1 MGHVPTFHVELSA
14 NDEAEP
20 FVEQGP
26 RLNDLQIIAKTARA
40 ARMIA
45 AQSPDGGLTGDAVAR
60 GDAALAEELG
70 LLIDGAT
77 NYAIYMLDPKGRVT
91 IWNRGAE
98 RIKGWAEAEI
108 IGRDFAIFYPADDI
122 ATGKPEADLAQAHAC
137 GRIEEESWR
146 VRKDGSEF
154 LAAVTITALHDDA
167 GALRGFGK
175 VIRDITREKAAEAAI
190 VRREHHL
197 RSILNT
203 VPDAMIVMNENGIVA
218 SFSAAAELVFGY
230 AAREVIGQNVAM
242 LMPQAEARD
251 HDAHLRTYRHT
262 GERHVI
268 GAVRLERA
276 MRKGGE
282 TFPIELAVGE
292 ASIAGE
298 RIFTGFIRDLTNRHA
313 TERRLQELQSELVHV
328 SRVSA
333 MGTMASTLAHEINQP
348 LTAIANYLEATRAMI
363 GDDDTPLLVDIA
375 EALDLAAAQS
385 LRAGTIV
392 RRLRAFVDGGD
403 TGFRDERLDVLVEE
417 AASLGLLGA
426 HEAGITVTKTI
437 ADAINADA
445 DVAAAT
451 VRVDRV
457 QIQQVLVNLIRN
469 AIQSMASSPRKDL
482 TIATA
487 PDRDGW
493 MRVSVTDTGT
503 GIDAAVRARLFE
515 AFATTKEDGMGLGLS
530 ICRTIVEAHG
540 GRIWADGIATGGIAT
555 DGIATGGT
563 AFHFTVPLAAPQESE
578 TDD

>member
-1 MGHVPTFHVELSA
+1 MRHVS
-14 NDEAEP
+14 DEGVASLP
-20 FVEQGP
+20 PAGSDQCVEQGP
-26 RLNDLQIIAKTARA
+26 RLNDLPLRPPSHRT

-45 AQSPDGGLTGDAVAR
+45 AQSPHDTDPQAVAR

-77 NYAIYMLDPKGRVT
+77 TYAIYMLDPQGRVT

-122 ATGKPEADLAQAHAC
+122 AAGKPAADLARAHC
-137 GRIEEESWR
+137 DGRIEEESWR

-154 LAAVTITALHDDA
+154 LAHVTITALHDDA

-175 VIRDITREKAAEAAI
+175 VIRDITHEKAAEAAI

-230 AAREVIGQNVAM
+230 AASEVIGQNVAM
-242 LMPQAEARD
+242 LMPQVEARD
-251 HDAHLRTYRHT
+251 HDAHLRKYRHT

-268 GAVRLERA
+268 GNVRLERA

-298 RIFTGFIRDLTNRHA
+298 RIFTGFIRDISQRQA
-313 TERRLQELQSELVHV
+313 TERRLKDLQAELVHV

-348 LTAIANYLEATRAMI
+348 LTAIANYLEATRDMI
-363 GDDDTPLLVDIA
+363 GDAPSPLLAEIA
-375 EALDLAAAQS
+375 EALELAAAQS

-392 RRLRAFVDGGD
+392 RRLRAFVEGGD
-403 TGFRDERLDVLVEE
+403 TALRVEPLAALVEE
-417 AASLGLLGA
+417 AISLGLLGA
-426 HEAGITVTKTI
+426 HEAGITVTTDI
-437 ADAINADA
+437 RQGADL
-445 DVAAAT
+445 
-451 VRVDRV
+451 VRVDRI

-469 AIQSMASSPRKDL
+469 AIQSMACAPDKRL
-482 TIATA
+482 TIATLA
-487 PDRDGW
+487 DREGW
-493 MRVSVTDTGT
+493 VRISVADTGA
-503 GIDAAVRARLFE
+503 GIDPAIRERLFD
-515 AFATTKEDGMGLGLS
+515 AFATTKSDGMGLGLS

-540 GRIWADGIATGGIAT
+540 GRIWVEPTCPA
-555 DGIATGGT
+555 GT
-563 AFHFTVPLAAPQESE
+563 AFHFTIPLATQ
-578 TDD
+578 DVVDG

>member
-1 MGHVPTFHVELSA
+1 MRHVPNEGLPSLPA
-14 NDEAEP
+14 AESDTC
-20 FVEQGP
+20 VEQGL
-26 RLNDLQIIAKTARA
+26 RLNDLPPRSPSHRT

-45 AQSPDGGLTGDAVAR
+45 SQSPHGTDLQAVAR

-77 NYAIYMLDPKGRVT
+77 TYAIYMLDPRGRVT

-122 ATGKPEADLAQAHAC
+122 AAGKPAADLARAHC
-137 GRIEEESWR
+137 DGRIEEESWR

-154 LAAVTITALHDDA
+154 LAHVTITALHDDA

-175 VIRDITREKAAEAAI
+175 VIRDITHEKAAEAAI

-230 AAREVIGQNVAM
+230 AASDVIGQNVAM
-242 LMPQAEARD
+242 LMPQTEARD
-251 HDAHLRTYRHT
+251 HDAHLRKYRHT

-268 GAVRLERA
+268 GNVRLERA

-313 TERRLQELQSELVHV
+313 TERRVQELQSELVHV

-363 GDDDTPLLVDIA
+363 DDSVDPVLAPLLADIA
-375 EALDLAAAQS
+375 EALELAAAQS

-403 TGFRDERLDVLVEE
+403 TGFRDEALDLLVEE
-417 AASLGLLGA
+417 ATSLGLLGA
-426 HEAGITVTKTI
+426 HEAGIAVVNTASPGPVM
-437 ADAINADA
+437 
-445 DVAAAT
+445 
-451 VRVDRV
+451 VRVDRI

-469 AIQSMASSPRKDL
+469 AIHSMAASRIKTLS
-482 TIATA
+482 IATA
-487 PDRDGW
+487 PEREGW
-493 MRVSVTDTGT
+493 MQITVADTGS
-503 GIDAAVRARLFE
+503 GIDSDVRARLFE

-540 GRIWADGIATGGIAT
+540 GRIWADGVAS
-555 DGIATGGT
+555 GGT
-563 AFHFTVPLAAPQESE
+563 AFHFTVPLAALQEGD

>member
-1 MGHVPTFHVELSA
+1 MAKPPSMGHVAMSA
-14 NDEAEP
+14 VDTSTPGGSEP
-20 FVEQGP
+20 FAEQGP
-26 RLNDLQIIAKTARA
+26 SLNELPHRA
-40 ARMIA
+40 TSNRTARMIA
-45 AQSPDGGLTGDAVAR
+45 SQSPHGHNTPGSVAGGDAT
-60 GDAALAEELG
+60 LAEELG

-77 NYAIYMLDPKGRVT
+77 TYAIYMLDPRGRVT

-108 IGRDFAIFYPADDI
+108 IGRDFSIFYPADDI
-122 ATGKPEADLAQAHAC
+122 AAGRPHADLARAHAC

-154 LAAVTITALHDDA
+154 LAHVTITALHDDA

-175 VIRDITREKAAEAAI
+175 VIRDITQDKAAEAAI

-203 VPDAMIVMNENGIVA
+203 VPDAMIVMNENGIVS

-230 AAREVIGQNVAM
+230 AASDVIGQNVAM
-242 LMPQAEARD
+242 LMPQTEARD
-251 HDAHLRTYRHT
+251 HDQHLRTYRET

-268 GAVRLERA
+268 GNVRLERA

-298 RIFTGFIRDLTNRHA
+298 RIFTGFIRDLTNRRA
-313 TERRLQELQSELVHV
+313 TERRLKELQSELVHV

-348 LTAIANYLEATRAMI
+348 LTAIANYLEAARAMI
-363 GDDDTPLLVDIA
+363 GDSPDAVLAPLLSDVA
-375 EALDLAAAQS
+375 EALELAAAQS
-385 LRAGTIV
+385 LRAGAIV
-392 RRLRAFVDGGD
+392 RRVRAFVDGGD
-403 TGFRDERLDVLVEE
+403 TAFRDERLDLLVEE
-417 AASLGLLGA
+417 ATSLGLLGA
-426 HEAGITVTKTI
+426 REAGI
-437 ADAINADA
+437 A
-445 DVAAAT
+445 VATHVAQGGAM
-451 VRVDRV
+451 VLVDRI

-469 AIQSMASSPRKDL
+469 AIQSMAASRDKVL

-487 PDRDGW
+487 PERDGC
-493 MRVSVTDTGT
+493 MQITVADTGT

-540 GRIWADGIATGGIAT
+540 GRIWAE
-555 DGIATGGT
+555 GIATGGT
-563 AFHFTVPLAAPQESE
+563 AFHFTVPLAARADASE
-578 TDD
+578 TADGGLHR

>member
-1 MGHVPTFHVELSA
+1 MNISLNMGHIPMSEVETSTPDGSESSA
-14 NDEAEP
+14 G
-20 FVEQGP
+20 QGP
-26 RLNDLQIIAKTARA
+26 RLNDLPLRA
-40 ARMIA
+40 TSNRTARMIA
-45 AQSPDGGLTGDAVAR
+45 SQSPDGTAASVAR
-60 GDAALAEELG
+60 GDATLAEELG

-77 NYAIYMLDPKGRVT
+77 TYAIYMLDPQGRVT

-108 IGRDFAIFYPADDI
+108 IGRDVAIFYPADDI
-122 ATGKPEADLAQAHAC
+122 AAGKPEADLARAHAC

-154 LAAVTITALHDDA
+154 LAHVTITALHDEA

-175 VIRDITREKAAEAAI
+175 VIRDITHEKAAEAAI

-230 AAREVIGQNVAM
+230 TASEVIGQNVAM
-242 LMPQAEARD
+242 LMPHADARD
-251 HDAHLRTYRHT
+251 HDAHLRKYRHT

-268 GAVRLERA
+268 GNVRLERA

-292 ASIAGE
+292 ASIGGE

-313 TERRLQELQSELVHV
+313 TDRRLKELQSELVHV

-363 GDDDTPLLVDIA
+363 DGSDDPLLTDIA

-403 TGFRDERLDVLVEE
+403 TGFRDERLDLLVEE
-417 AASLGLLGA
+417 ATSLGLLGA
-426 HEAGITVTKTI
+426 HEAGITVTRH
-437 ADAINADA
+437 
-445 DVAAAT
+445 VAPGN
-451 VRVDRV
+451 VMVLVDRI

-469 AIQSMASSPRKDL
+469 AIQSMACSPRKVL

-487 PDRDGW
+487 PEREGC
-493 MRVSVTDTGT
+493 MQVTVADTGT
-503 GIDAAVRARLFE
+503 GIDTAVRARLFE

-540 GRIWADGIATGGIAT
+540 GRIWAEGV
-555 DGIATGGT
+555 ATGGT
-563 AFHFTVPLAAPQESE
+563 AFQFTVPLAALPEGVSH
-578 TDD
+578 D

>member
-1 MGHVPTFHVELSA
+1 MRHDRNAGVLFLPPAGS
-14 NDEAEP
+14 DQC
-20 FVEQGP
+20 VEQGP
-26 RLNDLQIIAKTARA
+26 HLNDLPLRPSSHRT

-45 AQSPDGGLTGDAVAR
+45 SQSPHGTDPQAVAR
-60 GDAALAEELG
+60 GDAMLAEELG

-77 NYAIYMLDPKGRVT
+77 TYAIYMLDPSGRVT

-108 IGRDFAIFYPADDI
+108 IGCDFAIFYPADDI
-122 ATGKPEADLAQAHAC
+122 AAGRPAADLARAHRD
-137 GRIEEESWR
+137 GRVEEESWR
-146 VRKDGSEF
+146 VRKGGSEF
-154 LAAVTITALHDDA
+154 LAHVTITALHDDA

-175 VIRDITREKAAEAAI
+175 VIRDITHEKAAEAAI

-230 AAREVIGQNVAM
+230 AASDVIGQNVAM
-242 LMPQAEARD
+242 LMPQVEARD
-251 HDAHLRTYRHT
+251 HDAHLRKYRHT

-268 GAVRLERA
+268 GNVRLERA

-363 GDDDTPLLVDIA
+363 EDSDDPLLADIA

-403 TGFRDERLDVLVEE
+403 TGFRDERLDLLVEE
-417 AASLGLLGA
+417 ATSLGLLGA
-426 HEAGITVTKTI
+426 HEAGITVVNT
-437 ADAINADA
+437 ASPSP
-445 DVAAAT
+445 VL
-451 VRVDRV
+451 VRVDRI

-469 AIQSMASSPRKDL
+469 AIQSMAASPIKTLSIVTESERE
-482 TIATA
+482 
-487 PDRDGW
+487 GW
-493 MRVSVTDTGT
+493 IQITVADTGS
-503 GIDAAVRARLFE
+503 GIDTDVRARLFE

-540 GRIWADGIATGGIAT
+540 GRIWADGV
-555 DGIATGGT
+555 ATGGT
-563 AFHFTVPLAAPQESE
+563 AFHFTVPRATLHDAGEPH
-578 TDD
+578 D

>member
-1 MGHVPTFHVELSA
+1 MSAVETSIP
-14 NDEAEP
+14 DRSQP
-20 FVEQGP
+20 FAEQGP
-26 RLNDLQIIAKTARA
+26 SRNDLPLRA
-40 ARMIA
+40 TSNRITRMNA
-45 AQSPDGGLTGDAVAR
+45 PRSQQEHDSAGTVAR
-60 GDAALAEELG
+60 GDATLAEELG

-77 NYAIYMLDPKGRVT
+77 TYAIYMLDPQGRVT

-122 ATGKPEADLAQAHAC
+122 AAGKPEADLARAHAC

-175 VIRDITREKAAEAAI
+175 VIRDITHEKAAEAAI

-203 VPDAMIVMNENGIVA
+203 VPDAMIVMNEHGIVA

-230 AAREVIGQNVAM
+230 AASDVIGQNVAM
-242 LMPQAEARD
+242 LMPQSEARA
-251 HDAHLRTYRHT
+251 HDRHLRTYRRT

-268 GAVRLERA
+268 GNVRLESA
-276 MRKGGE
+276 MRNGGE
-282 TFPIELAVGE
+282 IFPIELAVGE

-298 RIFTGFIRDLTNRHA
+298 RIFTGFIRDLTHRRA
-313 TERRLQELQSELVHV
+313 TERRVQELQSELVHV

-348 LTAIANYLEATRAMI
+348 LTAIANYLEAARAMI
-363 GDDDTPLLVDIA
+363 GDDGNALLTDIA

-392 RRLRAFVDGGD
+392 RRLRAFVDGRD
-403 TGFRDERLDVLVEE
+403 TGFRDEPLDLLVKE
-417 AASLGLLGA
+417 ATSLGLLGA
-426 HEAGITVTKTI
+426 HEAGIAVCTRVGPGR
-437 ADAINADA
+437 AI
-445 DVAAAT
+445 VL
-451 VRVDRV
+451 VDRI

-469 AIQSMASSPRKDL
+469 AIQSMASSPDKVL

-487 PDRDGW
+487 HEGDGY
-493 MRVSVTDTGT
+493 MQITVADTGT
-503 GIDAAVRARLFE
+503 GIDAAVRSRLFE

-540 GRIWADGIATGGIAT
+540 GRIWAE
-555 DGIATGGT
+555 GIATGGT
-563 AFHFTVPLAAPQESE
+563 AFHFTVPLAQGQDTD

>member
-1 MGHVPTFHVELSA
+1 MSAVETSVPDRSQPSA
-14 NDEAEP
+14 
-20 FVEQGP
+20 EQGP
-26 RLNDLQIIAKTARA
+26 SRNDLPLHATSNRTARMNA
-40 ARMIA
+40 PR
-45 AQSPDGGLTGDAVAR
+45 SPQEHDSAGTVAR
-60 GDAALAEELG
+60 GDATLAEELG

-77 NYAIYMLDPKGRVT
+77 TYAIYMLDPQGRVT

-122 ATGKPEADLAQAHAC
+122 AAGKPEADLARAHAC

-175 VIRDITREKAAEAAI
+175 VIRDITHEKAAEAAI

-203 VPDAMIVMNENGIVA
+203 VPDAMIVMNEHGIVA

-230 AAREVIGQNVAM
+230 AASDVVGQNVAM
-242 LMPQAEARD
+242 LMPQSEARA
-251 HDAHLRTYRHT
+251 HDRHLRTYRRT

-268 GAVRLERA
+268 GNVRLESA
-276 MRKGGE
+276 MRNGGE
-282 TFPIELAVGE
+282 IFPIELAVGE

-298 RIFTGFIRDLTNRHA
+298 RIFTGFIRDLTHRRA
-313 TERRLQELQSELVHV
+313 TERRVQELQSELVHV

-348 LTAIANYLEATRAMI
+348 LTAIANYLEAARAMI
-363 GDDDTPLLVDIA
+363 GDDRNALLTDIA

-392 RRLRAFVDGGD
+392 RRLRAFVDGRD
-403 TGFRDERLDVLVEE
+403 TGFRDEPLDLLVEE
-417 AASLGLLGA
+417 ATSLGLLGA
-426 HEAGITVTKTI
+426 HEAGIAVCTRV
-437 ADAINADA
+437 APGRAI
-445 DVAAAT
+445 VL
-451 VRVDRV
+451 VDRI

-469 AIQSMASSPRKDL
+469 AIQSMAGSPDKVL

-487 PDRDGW
+487 REGNGS
-493 MRVSVTDTGT
+493 MQITVADTGT

-540 GRIWADGIATGGIAT
+540 GRIWAE
-555 DGIATGGT
+555 GIATGGT
-563 AFHFTVPLAAPQESE
+563 AFHFTVPLAQGQDTG

>member
-1 MGHVPTFHVELSA
+1 
-14 NDEAEP
+14 
-20 FVEQGP
+20 
-26 RLNDLQIIAKTARA
+26 
-40 ARMIA
+40 MIA
-45 AQSPDGGLTGDAVAR
+45 SQSPHDTDPQAVAR
-60 GDAALAEELG
+60 GDAMLAEELG
-70 LLIDGAT
+70 LLIDGAAT
-77 NYAIYMLDPKGRVT
+77 YAIYMLDPCGRVT

-122 ATGKPEADLAQAHAC
+122 AAGKPQTDLARAHGC

-154 LAAVTITALHDDA
+154 LAHVTITALHDDA

-175 VIRDITREKAAEAAI
+175 VIRDITHEKAAEAAI

-230 AAREVIGQNVAM
+230 AASEVIGQNVAM
-242 LMPQAEARD
+242 LMPQVEARD
-251 HDAHLRTYRHT
+251 HDAHLRKYRHT

-268 GAVRLERA
+268 GNVRLERA

-298 RIFTGFIRDLTNRHA
+298 RIFTGFIRDLTNRQA
-313 TERRLQELQSELVHV
+313 TERRLHELQSELIHV

-363 GDDDTPLLVDIA
+363 DESPGPSSHPLLADIA
-375 EALDLAAAQS
+375 EALELAAAQS

-403 TGFRDERLDVLVEE
+403 TGFLDERLDLLVEE
-417 AASLGLLGA
+417 ATSLGLLGA
-426 HEAGITVTKTI
+426 HEAGITVVNR
-437 ADAINADA
+437 ASPSP
-445 DVAAAT
+445 VM
-451 VRVDRV
+451 VRVDRI

-469 AIQSMASSPRKDL
+469 AIHSMAGSPDRTL
-482 TIATA
+482 SIATA
-487 PDRDGW
+487 PEREGW
-493 MRVSVTDTGT
+493 MQITVADTGS
-503 GIDAAVRARLFE
+503 GIDSEVRARLFE

-540 GRIWADGIATGGIAT
+540 GRIWADGV
-555 DGIATGGT
+555 ATGGT
-563 AFHFTVPLAAPQESE
+563 AFHFTVPLAAPHEGE
-578 TDD
+578 THD

>member
-1 MGHVPTFHVELSA
+1 MSA
-14 NDEAEP
+14 VDTSTPGGSEP
-20 FVEQGP
+20 FAEQGP
-26 RLNDLQIIAKTARA
+26 SLNDLPLRATSNRTARV
-40 ARMIA
+40 IA
-45 AQSPDGGLTGDAVAR
+45 SQSGERHETPESVAR
-60 GDAALAEELG
+60 GDATLAEELG

-77 NYAIYMLDPKGRVT
+77 TYAIYMLDPQGRVT

-122 ATGKPEADLAQAHAC
+122 AAGRPHADLARAHAC

-154 LAAVTITALHDDA
+154 LAHVTITALHDDA

-175 VIRDITREKAAEAAI
+175 VIRDITQDKAAEAAI

-203 VPDAMIVMNENGIVA
+203 VPDAMIVMNENGIVS

-230 AAREVIGQNVAM
+230 AASDVIGQNVAM
-242 LMPQAEARD
+242 LMPQTEARD
-251 HDAHLRTYRHT
+251 HDRHLRTYRET

-268 GAVRLERA
+268 GNVRLEHA

-298 RIFTGFIRDLTNRHA
+298 RIFTGFIRDLTNRRA

-348 LTAIANYLEATRAMI
+348 LTAIANYLEAARAMI
-363 GDDDTPLLVDIA
+363 GDRHDALLSDLA
-375 EALDLAAAQS
+375 EALELAAAQS
-385 LRAGTIV
+385 LRAGAIV
-392 RRLRAFVDGGD
+392 RRVRAFVDGGD
-403 TGFRDERLDVLVEE
+403 TGFRDERLDLLVEE
-417 AASLGLLGA
+417 ATSLGLLGA
-426 HEAGITVTKTI
+426 REAGIAVATHV
-437 ADAINADA
+437 APGGAI
-445 DVAAAT
+445 VL
-451 VRVDRV
+451 VDRI

-469 AIQSMASSPRKDL
+469 AIQSMAASPDKVL

-487 PDRDGW
+487 PERDGC
-493 MRVSVTDTGT
+493 MQITVADTGT

-540 GRIWADGIATGGIAT
+540 GRIWAE
-555 DGIATGGT
+555 GIATGGT
-563 AFHFTVPLAAPQESE
+563 AFHFTVPLAARPDSSE
-578 TDD
+578 AVDQGQRR

>member
-1 MGHVPTFHVELSA
+1 MRHVS
-14 NDEAEP
+14 DEGVASLP
-20 FVEQGP
+20 PAGSDQCVEQGP
-26 RLNDLQIIAKTARA
+26 RLNDLPLRPPSHRT

-45 AQSPDGGLTGDAVAR
+45 AQSPHDTDPQAVAR

-77 NYAIYMLDPKGRVT
+77 TYAIYMLDPQGRVT

-122 ATGKPEADLAQAHAC
+122 AAGKPAADLARAHC
-137 GRIEEESWR
+137 DGRIEEESWR

-154 LAAVTITALHDDA
+154 LAHVTITALHDDA

-175 VIRDITREKAAEAAI
+175 VIRDITHEKAAEAAI

-230 AAREVIGQNVAM
+230 AASEVIGQNVAM
-242 LMPQAEARD
+242 LMPQVEARD
-251 HDAHLRTYRHT
+251 HDAHLRKYRHT

-268 GAVRLERA
+268 GNVRLERA

-313 TERRLQELQSELVHV
+313 TERRVQELQSELVHV

-363 GDDDTPLLVDIA
+363 DDSDDLVLAPLLADIA
-375 EALDLAAAQS
+375 EALELAAAQS

-403 TGFRDERLDVLVEE
+403 TGFRDERLDLLVEE
-417 AASLGLLGA
+417 ATSLGLLGA
-426 HEAGITVTKTI
+426 REAGITVVNT
-437 ADAINADA
+437 ASPSP
-445 DVAAAT
+445 VM
-451 VRVDRV
+451 VRVDRI

-469 AIQSMASSPRKDL
+469 GIHSMAAAPIKTLS
-482 TIATA
+482 IVTA
-487 PDRDGW
+487 SERDGW
-493 MRVSVTDTGT
+493 MQITVADTGS
-503 GIDAAVRARLFE
+503 GIDSDVRARLFE

-540 GRIWADGIATGGIAT
+540 GRIWADGVAS
-555 DGIATGGT
+555 GGT
-563 AFHFTVPLAAPQESE
+563 AFHFTVPLAALQEGD

>member
-1 MGHVPTFHVELSA
+1 MRHVPNAGVEVLPPDGS
-14 NDEAEP
+14 DQC
-20 FVEQGP
+20 VEQGP
-26 RLNDLQIIAKTARA
+26 RLDDLPLRPPSHRT

-45 AQSPDGGLTGDAVAR
+45 SQSPHETDPQAVAR
-60 GDAALAEELG
+60 GDAMLAEELG

-77 NYAIYMLDPKGRVT
+77 TYAIYMLDRSGRVT

-122 ATGKPEADLAQAHAC
+122 AAGKPAADLARAHC
-137 GRIEEESWR
+137 DGRVEEESWR

-154 LAAVTITALHDDA
+154 LAHVTITALHDDA

-175 VIRDITREKAAEAAI
+175 VIRDITHEKAAEAAI

-230 AAREVIGQNVAM
+230 AASEVIGQNVAM
-242 LMPQAEARD
+242 LMPQTEARD
-251 HDAHLRTYRHT
+251 HDAHLRKYRQT

-268 GAVRLERA
+268 GNVRLERA

-292 ASIAGE
+292 ASIGGE

-313 TERRLQELQSELVHV
+313 TERRLQELQSELIHV

-348 LTAIANYLEATRAMI
+348 LTAIANYLEATHAMI
-363 GDDDTPLLVDIA
+363 ADGDDPVLAPLLADVA
-375 EALDLAAAQS
+375 EALELAAAQS

-403 TGFRDERLDVLVEE
+403 TGFRDEALDLLVEE
-417 AASLGLLGA
+417 ATSLGLLGA
-426 HEAGITVTKTI
+426 HEAGITVVNR
-437 ADAINADA
+437 ASPSPAL
-445 DVAAAT
+445 
-451 VRVDRV
+451 VRVDRI

-469 AIQSMASSPRKDL
+469 AIQSMAASPIRTL
-482 TIATA
+482 SIATA
-487 PDRDGW
+487 SEREGW
-493 MRVSVTDTGT
+493 MQITVADTGT
-503 GIDAAVRARLFE
+503 GIDTDVRARLFE

-540 GRIWADGIATGGIAT
+540 GRIWADGVPS
-555 DGIATGGT
+555 GGT
-563 AFHFTVPLAAPQESE
+563 AFHFTVPLATLQEGD
-578 TDD
+578 TDV